1 MGGNA
6 GARFVIP
13 IARWSTWPPARAEG
27 AEAPEVRFVDA
38 SLRRRLGPLARMM
51 LHVANAC
58 AQGMPDLRL
67 VFASQHGE
75 LSYTIALLRALA
87 AGEPLSPTAF
97 GLSVHNAAAGLFAT
111 VRGDRAESTALA
123 AGEETL
129 GHALLES
136 YCQFAA
142 DPRKPVLMVYGDQA
156 LPHEYRQFGSARDRS
171 EAQGRAVAVLLSADA
186 SRRTVVRAEAA
197 GDVAASEEA
206 QAESFIRHL
215 AESHPGRWIG
225 TGRAWSWH

>member
-1 MGGNA
+1 MG

-13 IARWSTWPPARAEG
+13 VARWSAWPREQG
-27 AEAPEVRFVDA
+27 AEAPDVRFVDA

-51 LHVANAC
+51 LHVASAC
-58 AQGMPDLRL
+58 AQDIPDLRL

-111 VRGDRAESTALA
+111 LRGDRAESTALA

-129 GHALLES
+129 GQALLES
-136 YCQFAA
+136 YCQFAV
-142 DPRKPVLMVYGDQA
+142 DPRKPVLMVYGDQP
-156 LPHEYRQFGSARDRS
+156 LPHEYRQFGAAHHPSQ
-171 EAQGRAVAVLLSADA
+171 AQGRAVAVLLSSDA
-186 SRRTVVRAEAA
+186 SRRTAVSAEDA
-197 GDVAASEEA
+197 GDVAASGEA
-206 QAESFIRHL
+206 QAESLIRHL
-215 AESHPGRWIG
+215 QEGHPGRWIG
-225 TGRAWSWH
+225 TGKAWSWH